1 MNTQQ
6 AIAAAF
12 KILQKADDQLLTEED
27 GAELVKL
34 EQYIPKEQ
42 FGDIWS
48 AYLTS
53 SEVLTAT
60 N

>member
-12 KILQKADDQLLTEED
+12 KILQKADDRLLTKED
-27 GAELVKL
+27 GVELKKL
-34 EQYIPKEQ
+34 ESHISKEQ

-53 SEVLTAT
+53 SEELSAT